1 MLDETVSLLERFRFY
16 PLDNSGITLPA
27 TISAMLDFLDG
38 SGVVGDADIL
48 LERLLE
54 RERMA
59 SQVIPDTGL
68 ALFHARSSH
77 ILMSSLTLYRL
88 RQPVV
93 LDGGT
98 EVRVILLML
107 APRKL
112 SKESLEVLSEISAM
126 LLNSELVKLL
136 EERTESEIRRYL
148 SSELLR
154 FFENKM

>member
-1 MLDETVSLLERFRFY
+1 
-16 PLDNSGITLPA
+16 
-27 TISAMLDFLDG
+27 
-38 SGVVGDADIL
+38 
-48 LERLLE
+48 
-54 RERMA
+54 
-59 SQVIPDTGL
+59 
-68 ALFHARSSH
+68 
-77 ILMSSLTLYRL
+77 
-88 RQPVV
+88 
-93 LDGGT
+93 
-98 EVRVILLML
+98 ML

>member
-1 MLDETVSLLERFRFY
+1 MS
-16 PLDNSGITLPA
+16 
-27 TISAMLDFLDG
+27 
-38 SGVVGDADIL
+38 
-48 LERLLE
+48 
-54 RERMA
+54 

-68 ALFHARSSH
+68 ALFHTRSSH

-88 RQPVV
+88 QEPVV
-93 LDGGT
+93 LEGNT

-107 APRKL
+107 APRRL

-136 EERTESEIRRYL
+136 EERTESEIRSYL
-148 SSELLR
+148 SSELLH